1 MKKKLKVA
9 IVAGETSG
17 DILGAG
23 LIRELKLQANVEIE
37 FSGIGGELMKKEG
50 FVSEAVMDK
59 LSIIGFDGLRE
70 SLREILSI
78 RKKLEKRLKFD
89 PPDVFIGIDVPD
101 FNLTLEK
108 RLRKEGIKTVHYVSP
123 TVWAWRSYRIFKIR
137 RAVSLMLTLFPFES
151 SYYEER
157 NIPVKFVGHPLAKR
171 LKPEFQFED
180 IHPDIQVFKQ
190 AREGKK
196 IIAVLPGSRRSEI
209 QALGNLF
216 LDTVKRIHE
225 RDEQAVFVV
234 PLANKSTGE
243 LLQQLL
249 IDHPDQRYLEDCLY
263 FFHGEH
269 SADIMRISEV
279 VLLASG
285 TAALESTLLA
295 KPTVVA
301 YKLSRMTYWFARM
314 TSTVK
319 YASMP
324 NHLLEKPIVPEFLQD
339 NANVENLSTAVLNY
353 LNDDILY
360 ADTCEQLAT
369 IHPMLDESADEQ
381 SASAVLSH
389 IQHKHN

>member
-157 NIPVKFVGHPLAKR
+157 NVPVKFVGHPLAKR

>member
-1 MKKKLKVA
+1 M
-9 IVAGETSG
+9 
-17 DILGAG
+17 
-23 LIRELKLQANVEIE
+23 
-37 FSGIGGELMKKEG
+37 
-50 FVSEAVMDK
+50 
-59 LSIIGFDGLRE
+59 
-70 SLREILSI
+70 
-78 RKKLEKRLKFD
+78 
-89 PPDVFIGIDVPD
+89 
-101 FNLTLEK
+101 
-108 RLRKEGIKTVHYVSP
+108 
-123 TVWAWRSYRIFKIR
+123 
-137 RAVSLMLTLFPFES
+137 
-151 SYYEER
+151 
-157 NIPVKFVGHPLAKR
+157 
-171 LKPEFQFED
+171 
-180 IHPDIQVFKQ
+180 
-190 AREGKK
+190 
-196 IIAVLPGSRRSEI
+196 
-209 QALGNLF
+209 
-216 LDTVKRIHE
+216 
-225 RDEQAVFVV
+225 
-234 PLANKSTGE
+234 
-243 LLQQLL
+243 LQQLL

-301 YKLSRMTYWFARM
+301 YKLSLMTYWFARM

>member
-78 RKKLEKRLKFD
+78 RKKLEQRLKFD

-157 NIPVKFVGHPLAKR
+157 NVPVKFVGHPLAKR
-171 LKPEFQFED
+171 LKPEFQFKD

-190 AREGKK
+190 ARKGKK